1 MIYKDYFTPSTV
13 IEENHLEH
21 HGVLG
26 MKWGVR
32 RFQNA
37 DGSLTSAGK
46 QRAQEEANILSKA
59 MEKHLDTTNDFQRS
73 LKKTYLVDKDGNN
86 RWTSSGKGYF
96 DNRGGVITYDR
107 NKLAAKERNEQSY
120 LKIKDIMNK
129 SYNSVKV
136 DATYDIETGK
146 SSSKI
151 FLEKNGE
158 IFVSEFTKDY
168 GAFDTS
174 KQTEFKL
181 MFDN

>member
-1 MIYKDYFTPSTV
+1 MLYKSYFQEQSPSPDELT
-13 IEENHLEH
+13 H

-32 RFQNA
+32 RFQNK
-37 DGSLTSAGK
+37 DGTLTPAGK
-46 QRAQEEANILSKA
+46 RRAQKEANILSKA

-86 RWTSSGKGYF
+86 SRTSSGKGYF
-96 DNRGGVITYDR
+96 DNSRVVIKYDR
-107 NKLAAKERNEQSY
+107 NKLASKERNEQSY

-136 DATYDIETGK
+136 DATYNLETGK

-174 KQTEFKL
+174 KQTEFKR